1 MKHQDEI
8 KLIKDEL
15 NHFICLAE
23 AQSAQLKKYAE
34 LQRRSHTLINT
45 LLQRLKSEGVDEA

>member
-34 LQRRSHTLINT
+34 LL
-45 LLQRLKSEGVDEA
+45 GVATH